1 MKKPLVAIV
10 GKPNVGKSTFFN
22 KIAGSKISIVEDIP
36 GVTRDRIFANA
47 EWCGYQFQIVDTGGL
62 DFNKEDEINKRII
75 QQANLAIDLA
85 DVIVLFV
92 DGKQGLTHDDIE
104 VANHLRRA
112 KAPKVLAVNKLDN
125 NEVEK
130 TYEFYELG
138 LGDPMAISA
147 EQSKGIGDLLDEIV
161 SHLKK
166 TEKDDYE
173 DAVKI
178 ALVGKP
184 NAGKSSITNR
194 LLGEDRVVVSS
205 VAGTTRDAIDSPFR
219 WNNKDYCLIDTAGL
233 RKKSKIEP
241 DSIERYSVIRSLNA
255 IERADVVVL
264 VIDAN
269 EGITDQDVKIAGLIH
284 EQGKPSVI
292 VVNKWDLIEN
302 SAEKRK
308 AFEKQF
314 EIDLAFM
321 KYYVTLYVSCQTGQ
335 RIGQIME
342 KVDYVLANAKREI
355 PMALFNNVLTNAISV
370 TEPPAKHGRKVKV
383 IYGQQASTCPPT
395 FNIYC
400 KNAELIENAYIR
412 YIENSLRRAF
422 DFNGTPIKVQFKNKG
437 DSE

>member
-62 DFNKEDEINKRII
+62 DFGKEDEINKRII
-75 QQANLAIDLA
+75 EQANLAIDLA

-92 DGKQGLTHDDIE
+92 DGKEGLTQHDIE

-112 KAPKVLAVNKLDN
+112 KAPKVVAVNKLDN
-125 NEVEK
+125 YELEK

-147 EQSKGIGDLLDEIV
+147 EQSKGVGDLLDEIV
-161 SHLKK
+161 KHLRKV
-166 TEKDDYE
+166 EKDTD
-173 DAVKI
+173 DDTVKI

-205 VAGTTRDAIDSPFR
+205 VAGTTRDAIDTPFR

-233 RKKSKIEP
+233 RKKAKIEP

-264 VIDAN
+264 VIDAS
-269 EGITDQDVKIAGLIH
+269 EGITEQDVRIAGLVH

-302 SAEKRK
+302 SAEERK
-308 AFEKQF
+308 AFEQQF
-314 EIDLAFM
+314 EVDLAFM
-321 KYYVTLYVSCQTGQ
+321 KYFVTIYVSCQTGQ

-342 KVDYVLANAKREI
+342 KVDYVLSNAKREV

-370 TEPPAKHGRKVKV
+370 TEPPAKHGKKVKI
-383 IYGQQASTCPPT
+383 IYGKQAATCPPT

-400 KNAELIENAYIR
+400 NNADLIENAYIR

-422 DFNGTPIKVQFKNKG
+422 DFQGTPIKVQFKNKN
-437 DSE
+437 EQ

>member
-22 KIAGSKISIVEDIP
+22 KVAGSKISIVEDIP

-75 QQANLAIDLA
+75 EQANLAIDLA
-85 DVIVLFV
+85 DAIIFFV
-92 DGKQGLTHDDIE
+92 DGKEGLTQHDME
-104 VANHLRRA
+104 VATHLRRA
-112 KAPKVLAVNKLDN
+112 KAPKIVAVNKLDN
-125 NEVEK
+125 YEYEK

-138 LGDPMAISA
+138 LGDPIAISA
-147 EQSKGIGDLLDEIV
+147 EQSKGIGDLLDEV
-161 SHLKK
+161 VKNLRKV
-166 TEKDDYE
+166 EKDTDE
-173 DAVKI
+173 DTVKI
-178 ALVGKP
+178 ALLGKP

-233 RKKSKIEP
+233 RRKSKIEP
-241 DSIERYSVIRSLNA
+241 DSIERYSVIRTLSAL
-255 IERADVVVL
+255 ERCDVAVL
-264 VIDAN
+264 VLDAS
-269 EGITDQDVKIAGLIH
+269 EGITEQDVRIAGLIH

-292 VVNKWDLIEN
+292 VVNKWDLIEK
-302 SAEKRK
+302 SEQARK
-308 AFEKQF
+308 DFEKQF
-314 EIDLAFM
+314 EVDLAFM
-321 KYYVTLYVSCQTGQ
+321 KYFVTLYVSCETGQ

-342 KVDYVLANAKREI
+342 KVDYVLTNAKREI
-355 PMALFNNVLTNAISV
+355 PMALFNNVLTNAIST
-370 TEPPAKHGRKVKV
+370 TEPPAKHGKKVKIIFGKQV
-383 IYGQQASTCPPT
+383 STCPPT

-400 KNAELIENAYIR
+400 NNASLIENAYVR

-422 DFNGTPIKVQFKNKG
+422 DFNGTPIKVQFKNKN
-437 DSE
+437 EE